1 MGLIISIPAASGLQ
15 QQWMGCSKAFPRRTG
30 DERAERLIRSGHIG
44 IIFMEL
50 NWAKSAGATCAA
62 AESIRPLEQGGYRFS
77 RAGKRLN
84 WQKAGDWL
92 RTPSDVVAHRARP

>member
-1 MGLIISIPAASGLQ
+1 
-15 QQWMGCSKAFPRRTG
+15 
-30 DERAERLIRSGHIG
+30 
-44 IIFMEL
+44 MEL